1 MIADNQEEIKQVLE
15 SYGIDLDVYLPS
27 HTKFGFEDF
36 IVKLNF
42 SLYTF
47 GHIQLVD
54 SEDET
59 ECFTSGYSLNVNKGL
74 LLLLLFI
81 YYLC

>member
-42 SLYTF
+42 PLYTF
-47 GHIQLVD
+47 GHI
-54 SEDET
+54 
-59 ECFTSGYSLNVNKGL
+59 
-74 LLLLLFI
+74 
-81 YYLC
+81 

>member
-1 MIADNQEEIKQVLE
+1 MIADNQEEIKQVLD
-15 SYGIDLDVYLPS
+15 GIDLDVYLPS

-42 SLYTF
+42 PLYTF